1 MTAVWTLQELARQA
15 GGRISGN
22 PDVEIRGVRPFES
35 ARTGDITLAAG
46 EPLLQ
51 RIAET
56 PAAAVIVPEDFSTP
70 EKSLLLAQNPKLAF
84 ARVMQVFHPQ
94 RAPVAGI
101 SPDACVGS
109 DCVLGDQVEIGPG
122 AVLGDRVTLGDR
134 VIVDPGAVVG
144 DRCRLGADSIL
155 HANVTVYADTEIG
168 ERVIIHSGTVIGAD
182 GFGYVSDG
190 TRQVKLPQTG
200 RVVIE
205 DFVEIGANSCVDRAT
220 FGETRIEE
228 GVKLDN
234 HVHVGHNCRI
244 GAHTVIVGQVGVSGS
259 VRIGRHCVFAGHSG
273 VSDHVVVGDGV
284 RVLMKSAVSRNVESG
299 RTVSGQPAMDHREQL
314 RIQAIAR
321 RLPEIYQL
329 FRKLRRND

>member
-1 MTAVWTLQELARQA
+1 MQ
-15 GGRISGN
+15 
-22 PDVEIRGVRPFES
+22 PFES
-35 ARTGDITLAAG
+35 AEPGDITLAAG
-46 EPLLQ
+46 PPYLH

-56 PAAAVIVPEDFSTP
+56 RAAAVIVPQEFPTS
-70 EKSLLLAQNPKLAF
+70 EKALLLAENPKLAF

-94 RAPVAGI
+94 MAPNPGI
-101 SPDACVGS
+101 SPDASVGA
-109 DCVLGDQVEIGPG
+109 DCVLGDGVEIGPG
-122 AVLGDRVTLGDR
+122 AVLGDRVTIGNR
-134 VIVDPGAVVG
+134 VIVGPGAVVG
-144 DRCRLGADSIL
+144 DRCRVGADSIL
-155 HANVTVYADTEIG
+155 HANVTVYAETEIG

-190 TRQVKLPQTG
+190 TRQVKVPHIG
-200 RVVIE
+200 KVVIE
-205 DFVEIGANSCVDRAT
+205 DYVEIGANSCVDRAT

-259 VRIGRHCVFAGHSG
+259 VRIGKYCVFAGDSG

-284 RVLMKSAVSRNVESG
+284 RVLMKSAVSRDVESG
-299 RTVSGQPAMDHREQL
+299 QTVSGQPAMNHREQL
-314 RIQAIAR
+314 RIQAMTR

-329 FRKLRRND
+329 FRKLRRNE